1 MNKGFTVYVS
11 PLEMDSTA
19 HRLVELPMEQEK
31 LDALQ
36 LELNT
41 GSPLYTEVSDFCG
54 REYLEEH
61 LPEDMDLTELNLL
74 AEKLA
79 SLEPV
84 QEAAF
89 EGLVRMDL
97 DKGMTELPL
106 CRLVDLANS
115 ADCCHVAPGV
125 GNDEQLGHFYVDN
138 DFPVIPPGLPEE
150 VYEVLD
156 YPRLWHSL
164 SRVLTSGKIKEDDRR
179 KERMPIL
186 QPLESME
193 RISRQALADDLDT
206 VLERISREDIG
217 LVITE
222 EGKDDLVL
230 CPASWFNLDYVDD
243 FSCVINSAL
252 RYAMRSEDEE
262 SAAVVQYLRRHYQL
276 FDEKTLSVAVAD
288 LERELNQPIV
298 TLKQPQV
305 WKELQ
310 ELFRQRLDELRKE
323 SSEGEETHHG

>member
-1 MNKGFTVYVS
+1 MERAERNGLSLQSQKGSTGLLFSVRILAPILDGELRHIVLAAIHYSLGRHTYMPSVTVEFTCRNLNRLDEATRSAAVAAIS
-11 PLEMDSTA
+11 A
-19 HRLVELPMEQEK
+19 HLSRYGK
-31 LDALQ
+31 
-36 LELNT
+36 
-41 GSPLYTEVSDFCG
+41 
-54 REYLEEH
+54 
-61 LPEDMDLTELNLL
+61 
-74 AEKLA
+74 
-79 SLEPV
+79 LEP
-84 QEAAF
+84 
-89 EGLVRMDL
+89 
-97 DKGMTELPL
+97 
-106 CRLVDLANS
+106 
-115 ADCCHVAPGV
+115 
-125 GNDEQLGHFYVDN
+125 
-138 DFPVIPPGLPEE
+138 
-150 VYEVLD
+150 
-156 YPRLWHSL
+156 YPRVWHSL
-164 SRVLTSGKIKEDDRR
+164 SRVLTSGKTKEVDRR

-288 LERELNQPIV
+288 LERELNQPIAP
-298 TLKQPQV
+298 LKQPQV

-323 SSEGEETHHG
+323 SPEGEETHHG

>member
-1 MNKGFTVYVS
+1 MRHKRGFFKATPVASSIALQDWIHMMERAERNGLPLFSQKGSKGLLFSSKILAPILDRGLQHIVLAAIKYSLGRHTYMPSIAVEFTNRNLS
-11 PLEMDSTA
+11 
-19 HRLVELPMEQEK
+19 RLDEATRSAAVAEIRTHLNRYGEQE
-31 LDALQ
+31 
-36 LELNT
+36 
-41 GSPLYTEVSDFCG
+41 P
-54 REYLEEH
+54 
-61 LPEDMDLTELNLL
+61 
-74 AEKLA
+74 
-79 SLEPV
+79 
-84 QEAAF
+84 
-89 EGLVRMDL
+89 
-97 DKGMTELPL
+97 
-106 CRLVDLANS
+106 
-115 ADCCHVAPGV
+115 
-125 GNDEQLGHFYVDN
+125 
-138 DFPVIPPGLPEE
+138 
-150 VYEVLD
+150 
-156 YPRLWHSL
+156 YPQVWYSL
-164 SRVLTSGKIKEDDRR
+164 SQALTSGKIKEDDRR

>member
-1 MNKGFTVYVS
+1 MRHKKGFYEVAPVAGFIARQDWTHTMERAERNGLSLQSQKGSTGLLFSVRILAPILDGGLRHIVLAAIQYSLGRSTYMLSIVAEFTCRN
-11 PLEMDSTA
+11 LRRLDEATRSTA
-19 HRLVELPMEQEK
+19 VAEIRAHLNRYGEQE
-31 LDALQ
+31 
-36 LELNT
+36 
-41 GSPLYTEVSDFCG
+41 P
-54 REYLEEH
+54 
-61 LPEDMDLTELNLL
+61 
-74 AEKLA
+74 
-79 SLEPV
+79 
-84 QEAAF
+84 
-89 EGLVRMDL
+89 
-97 DKGMTELPL
+97 
-106 CRLVDLANS
+106 
-115 ADCCHVAPGV
+115 
-125 GNDEQLGHFYVDN
+125 
-138 DFPVIPPGLPEE
+138 
-150 VYEVLD
+150 

>member
-1 MNKGFTVYVS
+1 MRHKKGFYEVAPVAGFIARQDWTHTMERAERNGLS
-11 PLEMDSTA
+11 LQSQKGSTGLLFSVRILAPILDGGLRHIVLAAIQYSLGRHTYMPGIVAEFTCRTRFTAVAEIRA
-19 HRLVELPMEQEK
+19 HLNRYGEQE
-31 LDALQ
+31 
-36 LELNT
+36 
-41 GSPLYTEVSDFCG
+41 P
-54 REYLEEH
+54 
-61 LPEDMDLTELNLL
+61 
-74 AEKLA
+74 
-79 SLEPV
+79 
-84 QEAAF
+84 
-89 EGLVRMDL
+89 
-97 DKGMTELPL
+97 
-106 CRLVDLANS
+106 
-115 ADCCHVAPGV
+115 
-125 GNDEQLGHFYVDN
+125 
-138 DFPVIPPGLPEE
+138 
-150 VYEVLD
+150 

>member
-1 MNKGFTVYVS
+1 MRPQKGFYEAAPVASSIARQDWTHMMERAERNGLSLQSQKGSTGLLFSVRILAPILDGELRHIVLAAIHYSLGRHTYMPSVTVEFTCRNLNRLDEATRSAAVAAIS
-11 PLEMDSTA
+11 A
-19 HRLVELPMEQEK
+19 HLSRYGK
-31 LDALQ
+31 
-36 LELNT
+36 
-41 GSPLYTEVSDFCG
+41 
-54 REYLEEH
+54 
-61 LPEDMDLTELNLL
+61 
-74 AEKLA
+74 
-79 SLEPV
+79 LEP
-84 QEAAF
+84 
-89 EGLVRMDL
+89 
-97 DKGMTELPL
+97 
-106 CRLVDLANS
+106 
-115 ADCCHVAPGV
+115 
-125 GNDEQLGHFYVDN
+125 
-138 DFPVIPPGLPEE
+138 
-150 VYEVLD
+150 
-156 YPRLWHSL
+156 YPRVWHSL
-164 SRVLTSGKIKEDDRR
+164 SRVLTSGKTKEVDRR

-323 SSEGEETHHG
+323 SPEGEETHHG

>member
-1 MNKGFTVYVS
+1 
-11 PLEMDSTA
+11 
-19 HRLVELPMEQEK
+19 
-31 LDALQ
+31 
-36 LELNT
+36 
-41 GSPLYTEVSDFCG
+41 
-54 REYLEEH
+54 
-61 LPEDMDLTELNLL
+61 
-74 AEKLA
+74 
-79 SLEPV
+79 
-84 QEAAF
+84 
-89 EGLVRMDL
+89 
-97 DKGMTELPL
+97 
-106 CRLVDLANS
+106 
-115 ADCCHVAPGV
+115 
-125 GNDEQLGHFYVDN
+125 
-138 DFPVIPPGLPEE
+138 
-150 VYEVLD
+150 
-156 YPRLWHSL
+156 
-164 SRVLTSGKIKEDDRR
+164 
-179 KERMPIL
+179 MPIL
-186 QPLESME
+186 QPMENME

>member
-1 MNKGFTVYVS
+1 MAPVAGFIARQDWTHTMERAERNGLSLQSQKGSTGLLFSVRILAPILDGGLRHIVLASIQYSLGRHTYMPGIVAEFTCRNLS
-11 PLEMDSTA
+11 RLDEATRFTA
-19 HRLVELPMEQEK
+19 VAEIRAHLNRYGEQE
-31 LDALQ
+31 
-36 LELNT
+36 
-41 GSPLYTEVSDFCG
+41 P
-54 REYLEEH
+54 
-61 LPEDMDLTELNLL
+61 
-74 AEKLA
+74 
-79 SLEPV
+79 
-84 QEAAF
+84 
-89 EGLVRMDL
+89 
-97 DKGMTELPL
+97 
-106 CRLVDLANS
+106 
-115 ADCCHVAPGV
+115 
-125 GNDEQLGHFYVDN
+125 
-138 DFPVIPPGLPEE
+138 
-150 VYEVLD
+150 

-193 RISRQALADDLDT
+193 RISRQALA
-206 VLERISREDIG
+206 
-217 LVITE
+217 
-222 EGKDDLVL
+222 DDLVL

>member
-1 MNKGFTVYVS
+1 MERAERNGLSLQSQKESTGLLFSVRILAPILDGGLRHIVLASIQYSLGRHTYMPTIVAEFTCRNLRRLDEATRSAAVAEIS
-11 PLEMDSTA
+11 A
-19 HRLVELPMEQEK
+19 HLNRYGEQE
-31 LDALQ
+31 
-36 LELNT
+36 
-41 GSPLYTEVSDFCG
+41 P
-54 REYLEEH
+54 
-61 LPEDMDLTELNLL
+61 
-74 AEKLA
+74 
-79 SLEPV
+79 
-84 QEAAF
+84 
-89 EGLVRMDL
+89 
-97 DKGMTELPL
+97 
-106 CRLVDLANS
+106 
-115 ADCCHVAPGV
+115 
-125 GNDEQLGHFYVDN
+125 
-138 DFPVIPPGLPEE
+138 
-150 VYEVLD
+150 
-156 YPRLWHSL
+156 YPRVWYSL
-164 SRVLTSGKIKEDDRR
+164 SRTLTSGKIKEDDRR
-179 KERMPIL
+179 KKRMPIL

-206 VLERISREDIG
+206 VLERISRENIG

-252 RYAMRSEDEE
+252 RYAMRNEDEE

-288 LERELNQPIV
+288 LERELNQPIAP
-298 TLKQPQV
+298 LKQPQV